1 MSPPWPL
8 QQLHRRGS
16 QNAHLLLLWHLHGSC
31 IPPWPL
37 WASVGRKTG
46 RKGGGEHYQKKIT
59 RNHPVCTR
67 KACPTL
73 GTEHTCLPHCVQPP
87 ALCQGNS
94 WQGELTSHSPLLY
107 HNQRHQMWVHSLWP
121 YTIKMKYIWCLIYFC
136 TVSYAEIQ
144 LRVQKDTQ
152 FMLVGIQHSPASCHL
167 PQVSPLHPWGRAR
180 GGACDPFSVPQ
191 QFDVSSSFPTLSA
204 TQHWGLI
211 QRKQKLSVISAGQ
224 IDGRFTLVV
233 TTELDAYVHCY
244 SLLLCLGL

>member
-1 MSPPWPL
+1 MHICFSCGISMGVVFHHDPCGLQWGKKLEGRGGEKNITKKTSYQKPSCLYSQSLSNPRHWAPEQLKSPPGQVRPM
-8 QQLHRRGS
+8 
-16 QNAHLLLLWHLHGSC
+16 C
-31 IPPWPL
+31 I
-37 WASVGRKTG
+37 
-46 RKGGGEHYQKKIT
+46 H
-59 RNHPVCTR
+59 
-67 KACPTL
+67 
-73 GTEHTCLPHCVQPP
+73 LPHCVQPP
-87 ALCQGNS
+87 ALCQGNA
-94 WQGELTSHSPLLY
+94 WQGELASHSTVLY